1 LAFRDTGGN
10 DDGKQANAVIMSNT
24 VLEWTRPETWTAM
37 IDRSPCGTGT
47 AAIMATLHARGLLNV
62 GETFDHYSILGS
74 KFRGTVLGETTL
86 PGGRV
91 AILPRIEGSA
101 CITQYS
107 EVVVD
112 EDYDPFPEGYKV
124 ADIW

>member
-1 LAFRDTGGN
+1 MSS
-10 DDGKQANAVIMSNT
+10 NA
-24 VLEWTRPETWTAM
+24 LDWDRPETWTVM
-37 IDRSPCGTGT
+37 IERSPCGTGT
-47 AAIMATLHARGLLNV
+47 FAIMATLHARGLLKV
-62 GETFDHYSILGS
+62 GDTFDHYSIVGS
-74 KFRGTVLGETTL
+74 RFTGTILGETTL
-86 PGGRV
+86 PNGKT

-112 EDYDPFPEGYKV
+112 GDYDPFPEGYKV